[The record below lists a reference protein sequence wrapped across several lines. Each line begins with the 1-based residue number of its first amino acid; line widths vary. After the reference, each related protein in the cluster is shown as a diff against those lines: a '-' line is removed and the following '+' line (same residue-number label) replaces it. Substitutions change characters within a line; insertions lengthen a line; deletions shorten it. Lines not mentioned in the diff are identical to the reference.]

1 MKATIRVD
9 RFRCWLRVGLSSG
22 LCLLLS
28 AWASW
33 TNAGGVRV
41 LPPDKL
47 PADQRMEKLK
57 DLNGYFP
64 FTPAKSPGEWDRRA
78 EQVRRQMLVAL
89 GLRPMPTKT
98 PLNPVIHG
106 CRDQGDY
113 TVEKAYFESFPGFF
127 VTGNLYRPKG
137 KSGKLP
143 GVLCPH
149 GHWANGRF
157 YDVGVDG
164 VRKQIVQGAERF
176 ENGGRSPLQ
185 SRCVQLARMG
195 CVVFHYDMI
204 GYADSVQISQG
215 LAHGFSKQRPEMNT
229 AENWGL
235 FSPAAEANLQSVM
248 GMQTYDSIRALDFLL
263 DLPDVDPK
271 RIAVTGASGGG
282 TQTFILSALDPRVSV
297 AIPAVMVSTAMQGG
311 CTCENASLLRVGTGN
326 VEFAA
331 LFAPKPLCLLSADD
345 WTKEMPTKGFPQL
358 QEHYRLL
365 GAEKNVRH
373 HPLLHFEH
381 NYNYVSRASMY
392 TWVNEQFHLGLPAPI
407 VEEDY
412 PRLTAAEM
420 TVWDDAHPKPQGGD
434 EFERKLLRWWTE
446 DAGKQLAQ
454 IIPNDAAGWKKYQ
467 EIVGA
472 AVDAVIGARLPAAEV
487 VRFEQTTSTEGEK
500 YRTLAGLLRNTA
512 LGSELP
518 VVVLE
523 PKAAERRVA
532 VWLSRDGK
540 AGVFTA
546 EGKPQPAVARLLDAG
561 VTVVGVDLIYQGEF
575 LADGKPLEKTRRV
588 ENSREAAAYTF
599 GYNRA
604 VFAQRVHDVL
614 SAVRFVKSRSD
625 GAAVYLVG
633 LEGAGPWAAA
643 ALAQADGA
651 VDKAAVDT
659 GGFRFGRV
667 LEIHSPDFLP
677 GGAKYFDLPGMI
689 ALAAP
694 TPLWLAGEAASP
706 PNVVAAAYQAAGR
719 QQKLTVAEGETAKR
733 TDEAVQWL
741 LK

>member
-1 MKATIRVD
+1 MKATFRGY
-9 RFRCWLRVGLSSG
+9 RFRRWFGLGLSTG
-22 LCLLLS
+22 LCVLLS
-28 AWASW
+28 AWASL
-33 TNAGGVRV
+33 AGAAGVRV

-47 PADQRMEKLK
+47 PADQRLEKLK

-64 FTPAKSPGEWDRRA
+64 FTPAKSREEWDRRA

-89 GLRPMPTKT
+89 GLWPMPTKT

-127 VTGNLYRPKG
+127 VTGSLYRPKG

-157 YDVGVDG
+157 YDVGVEG
-164 VRKQIVQGAERF
+164 VKKQIAKGAERF

-185 SRCVQLARMG
+185 ARCMQLARMG

-215 LAHGFSKQRPEMNT
+215 LAHGFSKQRPEMNKT
-229 AENWGL
+229 ENWGL
-235 FSPAAEANLQSVM
+235 FSPAAEAHLQSVM

-263 DLPDVDPK
+263 GLPDVDPQ

-282 TQTFILSALDPRVSV
+282 TQTFILSPLDPRVAVS
-297 AIPAVMVSTAMQGG
+297 IPAVMVSTAMQGG

-331 LFAPKPLCLLSADD
+331 MFAPKPLCLLSADD

-373 HPLLHFEH
+373 HPLLQFEH
-381 NYNYVSRASMY
+381 NYNYVSRSKMY
-392 TWVNEQFHLGLPAPI
+392 AWVNEHFRLGLPTPI

-412 PRLTAAEM
+412 PRLDAAEM
-420 TVWDDAHPKPQGGD
+420 SVWDDSHPKPQGGD
-434 EFERKLLRWWTE
+434 EFERQLLRWWTE

-454 IIPNDAAGWKKYQ
+454 AIPSDASGWKKYQ
-467 EIVGA
+467 EVVGG
-472 AVDAVIGARLPAAEV
+472 AVDAVIGARLPAPKDV
-487 VRFEQTTSTEGEK
+487 QFEQITNTEGEK
-500 YRTLAGLLRNTA
+500 ARIVAGLLRTA
-512 LGSELP
+512 SQGSELP

-523 PKAAERRVA
+523 PKAAEPRVA

-540 AGVFTA
+540 AGLFTA
-546 EGKPQPAVARLLDAG
+546 EGQPRPAIARLLDAG
-561 VTVVGVDLIYQGEF
+561 VTVLGVDLIYQGEF

-588 ENSREAAAYTF
+588 ENPREAAAYTF
-599 GYNRA
+599 GYNRT

-614 SAVRFVKSRSD
+614 STVRFAKSRRD
-625 GAAVYLVG
+625 GTAVYLVG
-633 LEGAGPWAAA
+633 LDGAGPWAAA
-643 ALAQADGA
+643 ALAQADNTVA
-651 VDKAAVDT
+651 KAAIDT
-659 GGFRFGRV
+659 GAFRFGNV
-667 LEIHSPDFLP
+667 LDIHSPDFLP

-694 TPLWLAGEAASP
+694 TPLWLAGEGATA
-706 PNVVAAAYQAAGR
+706 PNVVAAAYQATGAP
-719 QQKLTVAEGETAKR
+719 QALTLADGDAAKR
-733 TDEAVQWL
+733 TDKAVQWL

>member
-1 MKATIRVD
+1 M
-9 RFRCWLRVGLSSG
+9 GLSIG
-22 LCLLLS
+22 LCVLLS
-28 AWASW
+28 AWAPG
-33 TNAGGVRV
+33 ADGGGVRV

-47 PADQRMEKLK
+47 PADQRLEKLK

-64 FTPAKSPGEWDRRA
+64 FTPAKSREEWERRA
-78 EQVRRQMLVAL
+78 EQVRRQMLVSL
-89 GLRPMPTKT
+89 GLWPMPTKT

-164 VRKQIVQGAERF
+164 VKKQIEKGAERF

-185 SRCVQLARMG
+185 ARCMQLARMG

-204 GYADSVQISQG
+204 GYADSIQISQG
-215 LAHGFSKQRPEMNT
+215 LAHGFSKQRPEMNK

-235 FSPAAEANLQSVM
+235 FSPAAESHLQSVM
-248 GMQTYDSIRALDFLL
+248 GMQTYDSFRALDFLL
-263 DLPDVDPK
+263 GLPDVDPQ

-282 TQTFILSALDPRVSV
+282 TQTFILSPLDPRVTVS
-297 AIPAVMVSTAMQGG
+297 IPAVMVSTAMQGG

-331 LFAPKPLCLLSADD
+331 LFAPKPLCLLSAND

-365 GAEKNVRH
+365 GAEKNVQH

-381 NYNYVSRASMY
+381 NYNYVSRAAMY
-392 TWVNEQFHLGLPAPI
+392 AWVNEHFQLGLPAPI
-407 VEEDY
+407 VEADY

-434 EFERKLLRWWTE
+434 EFERQLLRWWTE
-446 DAGKQLAQ
+446 DAQKQLAQ
-454 IIPNDAAGWKKYQ
+454 VIPSDASGWQRYR
-467 EIVGA
+467 EVVGG
-472 AVDAVIGARLPAAEV
+472 AVDVVIGARLPAADD
-487 VRFEQTTSTEGEK
+487 VRFEQTTSTDGAK
-500 YRTLAGLLRNTA
+500 ARTIAGLLRNVA
-512 LGSELP
+512 QGSELP

-523 PKAAERRVA
+523 PKTAERRVA

-540 AGVFTA
+540 AGLFTV
-546 EGKPQPAVARLLDAG
+546 EGQPQPAVARLLDAG

-588 ENSREAAAYTF
+588 ENPREAAAYTF
-599 GYNRA
+599 GYNRT

-614 SAVRFVKSRSD
+614 TAVRFAKSRRD
-625 GAAVYLVG
+625 EATVFLVG
-633 LEGAGPWAAA
+633 LDGAGPWAAA
-643 ALAQADGA
+643 ALAQANGA
-651 VDKAAVDT
+651 VAKAAIDT
-659 GGFRFGRV
+659 GSFRFGQV
-667 LEIHSPDFLP
+667 LDIHSPDFLP
-677 GGAKYFDLPGMI
+677 GGAKYFDLPGMM

-694 TPLWLAGEAASP
+694 TPLWIAGEGSAP
-706 PNVVAAAYQAAGR
+706 PDATAAAYRATSGWQA
-719 QQKLTVAEGETAKR
+719 LTAFGGEATKKPE
-733 TDEAVQWL
+733 EATGWL